1 MGESAV
7 RKILALGLAVL
18 VVLALWTGGWFW
30 ATSEIRHQVEILA
43 EADGETSPRLVCGT
57 LDITGFPFRFDID
70 CEELALTFGDHDIA
84 LAGLRASVLA
94 YNPTHVIFSA
104 RPPYAMSN
112 AFTGS
117 QSRFDFADLEGS
129 ARLTARDMLAGLSGE
144 GWRIARISLVANKV
158 TWNDTV
164 IEDLLQAKAEKVELH
179 LLDMPELHDA
189 ATRTAGLALYASLEG
204 ADVPGFNVAGANAT
218 LEAEF
223 TGLPDDLRFA
233 AEPNALQLWQQSG
246 GAMKLVRFAGNQPDP
261 ADSFEVTGEAAM
273 TPTGLINA
281 RIDYTTKGVF
291 ERFSNLLPM
300 PTLAIFRGTP
310 QDDGSFRGELS
321 MTDSRMAILGTPLF
335 ELLPLW

>member
-1 MGESAV
+1 M
-7 RKILALGLAVL
+7 RKILALALAVL

-30 ATSEIRHQVEILA
+30 ATSEIRHQVKLLA
-43 EADGETSPRLVCGT
+43 EADGEETPRLVCGT

-70 CEELALTFGDHDIA
+70 CEELALTFGDHDIT

-104 RPPYAMSN
+104 RPPYAMAN

-129 ARLTARDMLAGLSGE
+129 ARLTARDALAGFSGE
-144 GWRIARISLVANKV
+144 GWRIARISVVANEV

-164 IEDLLQAKAEKVELH
+164 IEDLLQAKAEKAELH

-189 ATRTAGLALYASLEG
+189 EAGTAGLALYASLKG
-204 ADVPGFNVAGANAT
+204 VDIPGFDVAAANT
-218 LEAEF
+218 SLEAEL

-233 AEPNALQLWQQSG
+233 AEPDALRLWQQSG
-246 GAMKLVRFAGNQPDP
+246 GALKLVRFAGDQPQP
-261 ADSFEVTGEAAM
+261 ADSFEVTGEAM
-273 TPTGLINA
+273 LTPAGLINA

-291 ERFSNLLPM
+291 ERFTNLLPM
-300 PTLAIFRGTP
+300 STLAIFRGTP

-321 MTDSRMAILGTPLF
+321 MTDSRTAILGTPLF

>member
-1 MGESAV
+1 V

-30 ATSEIRHQVEILA
+30 ATSEIRHQMTLLA
-43 EADGETSPRLVCGT
+43 EADGEAAPRLACGT

-70 CEELALTFGDHDIA
+70 CEELALTFGDHDIT

-104 RPPYAMSN
+104 RPPYAMRN

-129 ARLTARDMLAGLSGE
+129 ARLTARDALAGLSGE
-144 GWRIARISLVANKV
+144 GWRIARISVVANKV

-179 LLDMPELHDA
+179 LLDMPEQHDA
-189 ATRTAGLALYASLEG
+189 TARTAGLALYASLVG
-204 ADVPGFNVAGANAT
+204 VDAPGFTLVAANAS
-218 LEAEF
+218 LEAEL
-223 TGLPDDLRFA
+223 TGLPDDIRFA
-233 AEPNALQLWQQSG
+233 AEPDAMRLWQQAG
-246 GAMKLVRFAGNQPDP
+246 GALKLVRFAGDQPDP
-261 ADSFEVTGEAAM
+261 ADSFEMSGQAAL
-273 TPTGLINA
+273 TPAGLVNA
-281 RIDYTTKGVF
+281 RIEYVTKGVF

-300 PTLAIFRGTP
+300 TTLAIFRGTP
-310 QDDGSFRGELS
+310 QDDGSFRGELN
-321 MTDSRMAILGTPLF
+321 MTDSRLGVLGSPLL

>member
-1 MGESAV
+1 M

-30 ATSEIRHQVEILA
+30 ATSEIRHQMNLLA
-43 EADGETSPRLVCGT
+43 EADGETSPRLACGT
-57 LDITGFPFRFDID
+57 LGITGFPFRFDVD
-70 CEELALTFGDHDIA
+70 CEELALTFGDHDIT

-129 ARLTARDMLAGLSGE
+129 ARLTARDTLAGLSGE
-144 GWRIARISLVANKV
+144 GWRIARVSVVANEV
-158 TWNDTV
+158 AWYDTV
-164 IEDLLQAKAEKVELH
+164 IEDLLQAKAAKAELH

-189 ATRTAGLALYASLEG
+189 AARTAGLALYSSLDG
-204 ADVPGFNVAGANAT
+204 VDAPGFQVAAANAT
-218 LEAEF
+218 LEAEL
-223 TGLPDDLRFA
+223 TGLPDDIRFA
-233 AEPNALQLWQQSG
+233 AEPDAIRLWQQAG
-246 GAMKLVRFAGNQPDP
+246 GALKLVRFAGNQPQP
-261 ADSFEVTGEAAM
+261 ADSFEVTGEATL
-273 TPTGLINA
+273 TPAGMINA

-291 ERFSNLLPM
+291 ERFTNLLPM
-300 PTLAIFRGTP
+300 TTLAIFRGTP
-310 QDDGSFRGELS
+310 QDNGSFRGELN
-321 MTDSRMAILGTPLF
+321 MTDSRLAILGTPLL

>member
-1 MGESAV
+1 V

-18 VVLALWTGGWFW
+18 VVLALWTGGWLW
-30 ATSEIRHQVEILA
+30 ATSEIKHQIDVLA
-43 EADGETSPRLVCGT
+43 EADGETSPRLTCGT
-57 LDITGFPFRFDID
+57 LAISGFPFRFDID
-70 CEELALTFGDHDIA
+70 CEELALTFGDHDIT

-94 YNPTHVIFSA
+94 YSPTHVIFSA

-129 ARLTARDMLAGLSGE
+129 ARLTARDALGGLAGE
-144 GWRIARISLVANKV
+144 GWRIARISLVANEV

-164 IEDLLQAKAEKVELH
+164 IEDLLQARATKAELH
-179 LLDMPELHDA
+179 LLDMPELHDE

-204 ADVPGFNVAGANAT
+204 VDIPGFAVTAANST
-218 LEAEF
+218 LEAEL
-223 TGLPDDLRFA
+223 TGLPDDIRVL
-233 AEPNALQLWQQSG
+233 AEPEALRLWQQAG
-246 GAMKLVRFAGNQPDP
+246 GALKLVRFAGDQPQP
-261 ADSFEVTGEAAM
+261 ADSFEVTGEAGL
-273 TPTGLINA
+273 TPAGLVNA

-291 ERFSNLLPM
+291 ERFSHLLPM

-310 QDDGSFRGELS
+310 QDDGSFRGELD